1 MAPAAAS
8 VVRDGDTLRFGGALL
23 RDHVATLWRAL
34 PGTVDGIRAPDIRT
48 LDLSGVDRI
57 DSAGL
62 ALVSLLA
69 ARCDG
74 AELRG
79 VDTGAPEGF
88 AELREAYR
96 LGHGL
101 AFVRD

>member
-1 MAPAAAS
+1 MAAAEAI
-8 VVRDGDTLRFGGALL
+8 VERVGTLL
-23 RDHVATLWRAL
+23 RLRGRLDRASVAAVWPRAL
-34 PGTVDGIRAPDIRT
+34 AALDGVQG
-48 LDLSGVDRI
+48 LDLHAVEAL

-69 ARCDG
+69 TRCGTVAIDG
-74 AELRG
+74 S
-79 VDTGAPEGF
+79 PEGF
-88 AELREAYR
+88 AELRAAYR

>member
-1 MAPAAAS
+1 MADHAAT

-23 RDHVATLWRAL
+23 RDSVAALWRQL
-34 PGTVDGIRAPDIRT
+34 PAGASGVRA
-48 LDLSGVDRI
+48 LDLSDVERI

-69 ARCDG
+69 AG
-74 AELRG
+74 GEGIELHG
-79 VDTGAPEGF
+79 IGEGHPAGF

>member
-1 MAPAAAS
+1 MTDAAAT

-23 RDHVATLWRAL
+23 REGVAALWRQLSAGAG
-34 PGTVDGIRAPDIRT
+34 GTSGIRA

-62 ALVSLLA
+62 ALVSLIA
-69 ARCDG
+69 ARG
-74 AELRG
+74 EGVELRG
-79 VDTGAPEGF
+79 VAEGRPVGF

>member
-1 MAPAAAS
+1 MADRPAS
-8 VVRDGDTLRFGGALL
+8 VVRDGETLRFGGALL
-23 RDHVATLWRAL
+23 RDSVAALWREL
-34 PGTVDGIRAPDIRT
+34 QGGGVGVRA
-48 LDLSGVDRI
+48 LDLSGVERI

-69 ARCDG
+69 ARG
-74 AELRG
+74 EGIELHGIAEG
-79 VDTGAPEGF
+79 GPVGF

>member
-1 MAPAAAS
+1 MLCS
-8 VVRDGDTLRFGGALL
+8 IVRADETLRFEGPLHRDAIAALWPRIPDDLRGVRRFDLGA
-23 RDHVATLWRAL
+23 VA
-34 PGTVDGIRAPDIRT
+34 
-48 LDLSGVDRI
+48 SI

-69 ARCDG
+69 ARCG
-74 AELRG
+74 AVEIEG
-79 VDTGAPEGF
+79 SPEGF
-88 AELREAYR
+88 AELRAAYR

>member
-1 MAPAAAS
+1 MTDRAATVS
-8 VVRDGDTLRFGGALL
+8 RDGDTLRFGGALL
-23 RDHVATLWRAL
+23 RDDVAALWRSLQGDTA
-34 PGTVDGIRAPDIRT
+34 GVRT
-48 LDLSGVDRI
+48 LDLSAVERI

-69 ARCDG
+69 AG
-74 AELRG
+74 GEGIELHGIAEGRP
-79 VDTGAPEGF
+79 AGF